1 MGVALENARLFDETQ
16 HLLKET
22 EQRNAELAV
31 INAIQQGM
39 AASLD
44 FRAII
49 DLVGAKLEE
58 VFGTGDI
65 SIRWLDART
74 GNIRFFYEWSTGKR
88 FERSDRPPSESPMWR
103 RLAGDACAG
112 GTQHARRARA
122 AWASRRSR
130 GPTPRSPRSAYRS
143 SSASA

>member
-1 MGVALENARLFDETQ
+1 KGARLAGHGQSASSIYLPILGRDRVLGAINLWDNEREHAYAPASVRLLSTVAASMGVALENARLFDETQ

-49 DLVGAKLEE
+49 DLVGDKLRE
-58 VFGTGDI
+58 VFLTGDI
-65 SIRWLDART
+65 GIRWYD
-74 GNIRFFYEWSTGKR
+74 EK
-88 FERSDRPPSESPMWR
+88 
-103 RLAGDACAG
+103 
-112 GTQHARRARA
+112 
-122 AWASRRSR
+122 
-130 GPTPRSPRSAYRS
+130 
-143 SSASA
+143 